1 MSYPELQAHLAEKY
15 GWSFEQIDDMSF
27 EQISSA
33 LDDGKKPKGIIVKS
47 ADDVK
52 EINKHWR
59 KMVGI

>member
-1 MSYPELQAHLAEKY
+1 MAEKY
-15 GWSFEQIDDMSF
+15 GWTFDEIDDMSF

-33 LDDGKKPKGIIVKS
+33 LDDGKRPKGIAVKS

-52 EINKHWR
+52 EINKYWR